1 MEEFEKMKSGLLYNP
16 AEQGIAKIH
25 NRIMAL
31 CEKLNKVSIKNQPL
45 RRKVLKKII
54 PDMGDGAFIVSPFNC
69 EYGSNIK
76 IGKNFFSNFNCIIL
90 DVAPVKIGD
99 NVNTPVR

>member
-45 RRKVLKKII
+45 RRKV
-54 PDMGDGAFIVSPFNC
+54 
-69 EYGSNIK
+69 
-76 IGKNFFSNFNCIIL
+76 
-90 DVAPVKIGD
+90 
-99 NVNTPVR
+99 